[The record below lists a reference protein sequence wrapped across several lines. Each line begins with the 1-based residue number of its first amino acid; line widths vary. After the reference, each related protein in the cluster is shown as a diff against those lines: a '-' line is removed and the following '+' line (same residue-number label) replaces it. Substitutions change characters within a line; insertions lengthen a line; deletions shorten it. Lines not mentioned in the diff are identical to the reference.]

1 MTGRVTPFALSLL
14 AIGAWAISLGVLF
27 ARPELLAAML
37 PSVLVLA
44 TLARRPPRPGY
55 AITHEVSSDRIF
67 EGGAVT
73 VTVTVSARSP
83 VALIELL
90 GPLPPGSALRSG
102 SPRAVMTLPAGGTAR
117 WSYAVGFPG
126 RGMYDLGTVA
136 VRIRDRF
143 GLRAW
148 EDRHVDSLAVRVYPR
163 IAPLRSIPR
172 PVHTRASVGDH
183 VSPALGEGIEPGDIR
198 QFAPGDRIKQ
208 VNWRASLR
216 LGQLYV
222 TQPHRERNADVVLML
237 DTLAEVGAPPETTLD
252 LGVRAAAS
260 LATAYLARKDRVGL
274 ISYGGVMSWVRPGS
288 GAVQYERLADGLLR
302 ADVVFT
308 YVAKD
313 LLRVPPRVL
322 SAQALVIAIT
332 PLLDRRFTKAV
343 LDLAARG
350 FDLVVLAVCPV
361 EVTRAALAPSP
372 TVDLACRLWTL
383 ERRSEL
389 AELRRHG
396 LPVLEWRPPEPLE
409 AALGGARRRRARLAN
424 AG

>member
-1 MTGRVTPFALSLL
+1 MTARATPLALSLL
-14 AIGAWAISLGVLF
+14 SLAACALSLGLLS
-27 ARPELLAAML
+27 ARPELFAATL
-37 PSVLVLA
+37 PILLVLA
-44 TLARRPPRPGY
+44 ALARRAPLPGY
-55 AITHEVSSDRIF
+55 SIAHEVSSDRVF

-73 VTVTVSARSP
+73 VTVTVAARSP
-83 VALIELL
+83 IALIELL
-90 GPLPPGSALRSG
+90 GPLPPGSAVRSG
-102 SPRAVMTLPAGGTAR
+102 SHQAVMTLGSGDTAR
-117 WSYAVGFPG
+117 WSYEVGFPG
-126 RGMYDLGTVA
+126 RGAHDLGTIA
-136 VRIRDRF
+136 VRVRDRH
-143 GLRAW
+143 GLRTW
-148 EDRHVDSLAVRVYPR
+148 ERRHVDPRPVRVYPR
-163 IAPLRSIPR
+163 VVPLRSLPR
-172 PVHTRASVGDH
+172 PFHTQTSVGDH

-222 TQPHRERNADVVLML
+222 TQQHRERNADVVLML
-237 DTLAEVGAPPETTLD
+237 DTLAEVGARPETTLD

-260 LATAYLARKDRVGL
+260 LATAYLGRKDRVGL
-274 ISYGGVMSWVRPGS
+274 VSYGGVMSWVRPAS
-288 GAVQYERLADGLLR
+288 GPVQYERLADVLMK

-322 SAQALVIAIT
+322 SPQALVIAIT

-350 FDLVVLAVCPV
+350 FDLVVLVVSPV
-361 EVTRAALAPSP
+361 AVTRATLAPSP
-372 TVDLACRLWTL
+372 TGDLACRLWTL

-389 AELRRHG
+389 DELRRHG

-409 AALGGARRRRARLAN
+409 AALVGARRRRVHLAN